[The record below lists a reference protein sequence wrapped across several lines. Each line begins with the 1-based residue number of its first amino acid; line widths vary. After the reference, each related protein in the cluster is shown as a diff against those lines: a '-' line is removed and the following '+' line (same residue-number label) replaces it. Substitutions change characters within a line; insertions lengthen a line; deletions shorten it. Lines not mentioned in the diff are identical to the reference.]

1 VSNYYN
7 GDDDD
12 NDIPLED
19 NDYYSYEKNS
29 AFSVMY
35 VSQYV
40 HFHADMLY
48 YLSLRHISMG
58 EYHDRTIDSIT
69 FF

>member
-1 VSNYYN
+1 VSNYYG

-12 NDIPLED
+12 NDLPHED

-40 HFHADMLY
+40 HFHADML
-48 YLSLRHISMG
+48 LFVSALHFNGKIL
-58 EYHDRTIDSIT
+58 
-69 FF
+69 